1 MKRAI
6 RIILSPIVFII
17 TFAGM
22 IVIPISILCLVM
34 GIVTII
40 YNWLTN
46 KEQEYYILQFTFIG
60 VVLPYIEMM
69 NFINN
74 KPIYN

>member
-1 MKRAI
+1 
-6 RIILSPIVFII
+6 
-17 TFAGM
+17 M